1 MPPIEH
7 GDGVDVSGGDVR
19 QDRPA
24 DAGTAVRSG
33 SQTTVTS
40 FFEARKVR
48 QRAPSAR
55 AKEGASSPKE
65 AQSKPTVR
73 RAAEATK
80 EKDTAPG
87 DELASD
93 SNCAEGQGAEE
104 DSADTAA
111 RKSDD
116 NSSAAATD
124 DVDQGVELLQLLFSA
139 PSATQDRATAAATGR
154 GKGAGAAGGKSSAA
168 KVEAGDGGPPDHKDW
183 AWERSCHDGLLTF
196 HDGRKRWYHC
206 TACQYFNDRLY
217 HCKMH
222 YERIHVN
229 NGKSMPRKRK
239 YMDPSGGAPSTVPPP
254 SSVQQPEPKQPRVR
268 QPGDKW
274 LKTMANTTGPSTG
287 FQYQSV
293 HDVVK
298 RDEGAEGAGGHARDS
313 PSDRGV
319 PSPGEE
325 DRRAQE
331 MNLSPNER
339 SLWCWEPGAE
349 TVERGMERG
358 KQASTF
364 RVVHIFD
371 SESSLLSPACAPA
384 AQTVPPAAA
393 AAAVVAVARPS
404 AVRPA
409 APASPMVERRAALAK
424 VNGNAISVEEA
435 GEKNMQWWWHGASG
449 EEEEEGGEG
458 ARSAPVK
465 AVAAGGAE
473 GRKGACAM
481 LKVKVEE
488 VEACPAAAAGGWAAM
503 MQASSS
509 VDRSAPS
516 TAPPNNGSSAMDFAT
531 ILCPGLDGAGRGGA
545 AALVAADAQLVED
558 TVHRAHPFGRIAG
571 LTEALTSLAAAAAKD
586 APKEAEA
593 AGEEASRAASP
604 TATTAMAAAALG
616 GMAALASAA
625 SAESSRGGSRG

>member
-196 HDGRKRWYHC
+196 HDGRKRW
-206 TACQYFNDRLY
+206 
-217 HCKMH
+217 
-222 YERIHVN
+222 
-229 NGKSMPRKRK
+229 
-239 YMDPSGGAPSTVPPP
+239 STPTLPPP
-254 SSVQQPEPKQPRVR
+254 TADHKSSHLR
-268 QPGDKW
+268 
-274 LKTMANTTGPSTG
+274 
-287 FQYQSV
+287 
-293 HDVVK
+293 
-298 RDEGAEGAGGHARDS
+298 
-313 PSDRGV
+313 
-319 PSPGEE
+319 
-325 DRRAQE
+325 
-331 MNLSPNER
+331 ER
-339 SLWCWEPGAE
+339 SRGISCRGDPKCLNGPGNDL
-349 TVERGMERG
+349 T
-358 KQASTF
+358 
-364 RVVHIFD
+364 
-371 SESSLLSPACAPA
+371 
-384 AQTVPPAAA
+384 
-393 AAAVVAVARPS
+393 
-404 AVRPA
+404 
-409 APASPMVERRAALAK
+409 
-424 VNGNAISVEEA
+424 
-435 GEKNMQWWWHGASG
+435 
-449 EEEEEGGEG
+449 
-458 ARSAPVK
+458 
-465 AVAAGGAE
+465 
-473 GRKGACAM
+473 
-481 LKVKVEE
+481 
-488 VEACPAAAAGGWAAM
+488 
-503 MQASSS
+503 ASSS
-509 VDRSAPS
+509 TWRAR
-516 TAPPNNGSSAMDFAT
+516 GSE
-531 ILCPGLDGAGRGGA
+531 CG
-545 AALVAADAQLVED
+545 VA
-558 TVHRAHPFGRIAG
+558 
-571 LTEALTSLAAAAAKD
+571 
-586 APKEAEA
+586 
-593 AGEEASRAASP
+593 
-604 TATTAMAAAALG
+604 
-616 GMAALASAA
+616 
-625 SAESSRGGSRG
+625 SSV